1 MRIPATLIDRLHN
14 GRVVPFVGAGVSM
27 AVLDRDSHERLFPN
41 WSELLFAAADRLDH
55 ESKPED
61 SNLIRSVLRVSNPD
75 FLYAATHARTA
86 LGPLWYQ
93 FLKDELDIPYSRVE
107 GSSLELARSI
117 WRLGSQ
123 LVITTN
129 YDEVLRWACLE
140 SNDVQTWDIQAP
152 AEQIQLLQRGVQ
164 RPTVWH
170 LHGRIS
176 NASRMILDV
185 ESYKLLYPEAAPGTE
200 TIYKAALETLRQQ
213 ITSKSLLFVGFSLD
227 DKFLGR
233 QLQGMDDL
241 FQGASGPH
249 YILIREADKEHLQYL
264 NLPVEPITFESHG
277 PPLVE
282 LLRELA
288 RASEDEQPVNA
299 GSATSLPTATRLA
312 EYDPSHYVFHVPFR
326 QKGNEI
332 VGQEQALQNVR
343 RQLMV
348 GKRTAIGQ
356 TAAFRG
362 LGGLGKT
369 QLAVEYAYRHR
380 DDYPNGV
387 IWINADQDIDAQLIE
402 IAQKGRWI
410 SPASEHQHKLQI
422 AQQRLRRYS
431 DCLIVFDNLDD
442 REVIN
447 DYLPEPQA
455 APHILV
461 TSRTDFVDF
470 IPVPLELLDQNLS
483 FELLIQEARRKPNG
497 DDEEA
502 AAREIVLSLGG
513 LPLALELAGAYLSHR
528 PEASFEKYRDL
539 LRNDLKRALPEN
551 LSSFTKHEA
560 DLYHTLSL
568 SEGLLKDD
576 ATLRR
581 ILDLLTWSASAPMSA
596 ALISRLLK
604 DSDEADLIR
613 ALALGSTLRLLQKS
627 EGAESYS
634 LHRLVG
640 EVRRGDF
647 KLEENLDWIDDVC
660 QGLGDWF
667 QERRQDFA
675 YLPLFEAEIDH
686 LASWQRHAAGFAVR
700 HASRLM
706 WLQAYPAYHRGRYAA
721 SRDFVIEAQCLFRE
735 LNLADGELSANL
747 LNDLATTD
755 SMLGSFDSVLENYR
769 NALEIR
775 KELFGEQH
783 PDIATSLNNVGN
795 CYGEQGDLKAALEY
809 AQQALTMRRV
819 LFGEQHPDIAA
830 SLNNVGSCYGEQ
842 GDLKAALEY
851 AQQALTMQRAL
862 FGEQHPAIATSLN
875 NVGHWYGQQG
885 DLKAALEYAQQAL
898 TMRRALFGE
907 QHPDIAT
914 SLSNVGSWYGE
925 QGDQRTALEYAQ
937 QALTMRRALFGEQH
951 PDIATSLNNI
961 GRWYS
966 DQGDQRTALEYVQQ
980 ALTMRRALFGE
991 QHADIATSLNNVSSC
1006 YGEQGDLKTA
1016 LEYIQQALTI
1026 QRALFGEQHPDIA
1039 SSLSNFGYWSGRQ
1052 GNLKAAL
1059 EYAQEALTMRRALF
1073 GEQHPDV
1080 AISLTN
1086 VGHLYGEQGDLK
1098 ADLEYTQRALTMQ
1111 QEVLGEQHPSTVQN
1125 AANVAIIL
1133 IRLNRRL
1140 DAYQLVEK
1148 FLRRVPTNHPR
1159 TEQLQQLKQQLLSQ
1173 PLQKG
1178 FRQPPKGKG
1187 KRRRR

>member
-1 MRIPATLIDRLHN
+1 MKIPAALIERLRS

-27 AVLDRDSHERLFPN
+27 AVLDRDSRERLFPN
-41 WSELLFAAADRLDH
+41 WSELLFAAANKLEH
-55 ESKPED
+55 ELKPDD

-75 FLYAATHARTA
+75 FLYAATHARA
-86 LGPLWYQ
+86 KLGPLWYE
-93 FLKDELDIPYSRVE
+93 FLKEQLDVPYSRVDE
-107 GSSLELARSI
+107 SSLELAQSI

-129 YDEVLRWACLE
+129 YDEVLRWACPKP
-140 SNDVQTWDIQAP
+140 NDLQNWDIQAP
-152 AEQIQLLQRGVQ
+152 AEQIQLLQSGVQ

-176 NASRMILDV
+176 NAAQMILDM
-185 ESYKLLYPEAAPGTE
+185 EGYKLLYPNAASGTE
-200 TIYKAALETLRQQ
+200 TTYKAALETLHQQ
-213 ITSKSLLFVGFSLD
+213 ITSKSLLFVGFSLED
-227 DKFLGR
+227 EFLGK
-233 QLQGMDDL
+233 QLQGIDDL
-241 FQGASGPH
+241 FKGAPGPH
-249 YILIREADKEHLQYL
+249 YVLIREADKEHLKYL
-264 NLPVEPITFESHG
+264 NLPVEPITYESHG

-288 RASEDEQPVNA
+288 KASEDERPINA
-299 GSATSLPTATRLA
+299 GSAKSLPTTPRVAD
-312 EYDPSHYVFHVPFR
+312 YDPSHYVFHVPFR

-332 VGQEQALQNVR
+332 VGQEQTLQNVR
-343 RQLMV
+343 RQLME

-387 IWINADQDIDAQLIE
+387 IWINADQDIEAQLIE
-402 IAQKGRWI
+402 IGQKGRWI

-422 AQQRLRRYS
+422 AQQRLRSYS

-470 IPVPLELLDQNLS
+470 VPVALELLDQNLS
-483 FELLIQEARRKPNG
+483 FELLIQEAGRKAKG

-502 AAREIVLSLGG
+502 AAYEIVLSLGG

-528 PEASFEKYRDL
+528 PEVSFGKYRDL

-596 ALISRLLK
+596 ALISRLLE

-647 KLEENLDWIDDVC
+647 KLEENLDWIDDAC

-675 YLPLFEAEIDH
+675 YLPVFEAEIDH

-721 SRDFVIEAQCLFRE
+721 ARDFVIEAQRLFRE
-735 LNLADGELSANL
+735 FNSADGELSANL
-747 LNDLATTD
+747 LNDLAITD
-755 SMLGSFDSVLENYR
+755 SMLGSFDSVLENHR
-769 NALEIR
+769 NALGIR

-783 PDIATSLNNVGN
+783 PDIATSLNNVGSWYGDQGN
-795 CYGEQGDLKAALEY
+795 QKAALDYAQQALTMRRALFGEQHPYIATSLNNVGHWHGKQGNQKAALDYVQQALMMRRALFGEQHPDIASSLSNVGHWYGEQGDLKAAL
-809 AQQALTMRRV
+809 
-819 LFGEQHPDIAA
+819 D
-830 SLNNVGSCYGEQ
+830 
-842 GDLKAALEY
+842 Y
-851 AQQALTMQRAL
+851 AQQALTMQ
-862 FGEQHPAIATSLN
+862 
-875 NVGHWYGQQG
+875 
-885 DLKAALEYAQQAL
+885 
-898 TMRRALFGE
+898 RALFGE

-925 QGDQRTALEYAQ
+925 QGNQKAALDYAQ

-951 PDIATSLNNI
+951 PDIATSLNNV
-961 GRWYS
+961 GSWYGE
-966 DQGDQRTALEYVQQ
+966 QGDQKTAFDYAQQ
-980 ALTMRRALFGE
+980 ALTM
-991 QHADIATSLNNVSSC
+991 
-1006 YGEQGDLKTA
+1006 
-1016 LEYIQQALTI
+1016 
-1026 QRALFGEQHPDIA
+1026 QRALFGERHPDIA
-1039 SSLSNFGYWSGRQ
+1039 TSLSNVGHWYGKQ
-1052 GNLKAAL
+1052 GNQKAAL
-1059 EYAQEALTMRRALF
+1059 EYAQQALTM
-1073 GEQHPDV
+1073 
-1080 AISLTN
+1080 N
-1086 VGHLYGEQGDLK
+1086 
-1098 ADLEYTQRALTMQ
+1098 
-1111 QEVLGEQHPSTVQN
+1111 QEVLGEQHASTVRD
-1125 AANVAIIL
+1125 ATNVTIIL
-1133 IRLNRRL
+1133 IQMNRRL

-1148 FLRRVPTNHPR
+1148 FLGRVPTNHSGR
-1159 TEQLQQLKQQLLSQ
+1159 EQLKQLKQQLLSQ
-1173 PLQKG
+1173 PLQRG
-1178 FRQPPKGKG
+1178 FRQPSKDKGKGKGKGKG
-1187 KRRRR
+1187 KRR